1 MTVRPVIG
9 IATDGAHSS
18 EGRLTRF
25 QAVDLSTGEMLFS
38 ESVGNLTNNCGEFL
52 GVVEAIKYILEHENS
67 PRIIYTGS
75 TVAIA
80 WVGNRKIVSTKRP
93 AALLKAEVFLKIM
106 EERIK
111 DIQIIHWDNRLWG
124 EIPSDFANK
133 NKHK

>member
-1 MTVRPVIG
+1 MTAKPVIG

-18 EGRLTRF
+18 VERLTRF

-38 ESVGNLTNNCGEFL
+38 KSVGNLTNNCGEFL

-67 PRIIYTGS
+67 PRIIYTDS

-80 WVGNRKIVSTKRP
+80 WVANRQTASTKRSV
-93 AALLKAEVFLKIM
+93 ALLKAEVFLKIM

-124 EIPSDFANK
+124 EIPSDYAQK
-133 NKHK
+133 

>member
-1 MTVRPVIG
+1 MTAKPVIG

-18 EGRLTRF
+18 VERLTRF

-38 ESVGNLTNNCGEFL
+38 KSVGNLTNNCGEFL

-67 PRIIYTGS
+67 PRIIYTDS

-80 WVGNRKIVSTKRP
+80 WVANRQTASTKRST
-93 AALLKAEVFLKIM
+93 ALLKAEVFLKIM

-124 EIPSDFANK
+124 EIPSDYAQK
-133 NKHK
+133 